1 MRGSKASM
9 AYIILSVNG
18 IPKAISP
25 RILWGYKTSCGARRW
40 QKAKSGS
47 NCFNEHP
54 WYGATFL
61 AILKQRPEMSSLT
74 GKNMLSF

>member
-1 MRGSKASM
+1 M

-25 RILWGYKTSCGARRW
+25 RILWGYKTSCGARWW